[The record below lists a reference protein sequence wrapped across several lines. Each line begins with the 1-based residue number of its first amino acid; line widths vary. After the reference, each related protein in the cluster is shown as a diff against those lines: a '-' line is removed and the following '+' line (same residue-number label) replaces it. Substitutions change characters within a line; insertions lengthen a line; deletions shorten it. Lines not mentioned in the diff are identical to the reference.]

1 MVRNAGKYKPKR
13 GGGRHFTSARVLSG
27 KDAEDKSGMGMWDD
41 GEAGGSSDEE
51 SGSGSEEESEEEEL
65 CVFALNTISIRRA

>member
-27 KDAEDKSGMGMWDD
+27 KDEADKSGMGMWDD
-41 GEAGGSSDEE
+41 GEQGSSGEE
-51 SGSGSEEESEEEEL
+51 SGSGSEEESEEESFVSMRCL
-65 CVFALNTISIRRA
+65 VMAGIS